1 MLSRIAES
9 LYWIGRY
16 VERAEDTAR
25 ILDVH
30 FHLLVED
37 RSTDEA
43 EACLSLLEAMGVH
56 DPQVAPDAQAVAA
69 LLTHDTQF
77 PSSIVVSVDAA
88 WDNARGAREA
98 ISSELWECLNVTRQH
113 VRTWEGVVAA
123 PHAFLR
129 WVKERA
135 ALAAGVID
143 TTMNRDDGWRFL
155 VLGRSLE
162 RADMTIR
169 LLSARYGERWG
180 TSGWRV
186 LLRCCSGHEA
196 FLRGSAS
203 TFEPERALAFLVTD
217 DEFPRSVLSAL
228 REAEH
233 ALAEI
238 EKDHQR
244 GRGVGDAQRL
254 IGRATSELTY
264 STPHELSA
272 SLGPRLASLEQLC
285 GAAHDAIT
293 RQYFQAALAI
303 EWSA

>member
-37 RSTDEA
+37 SSTDVSD
-43 EACLSLLEAMGVH
+43 ACRSLLEAMGVH
-56 DPQVAPDAQAVAA
+56 DGSVTPDGASVAA
-69 LLTHDTQF
+69 LLTHDTAF

-98 ISSELWECLNVTRQH
+98 ISSELWECLNVTRQQ
-113 VRTWEGVVAA
+113 VRAWEGVVAA
-123 PHAFLR
+123 PHAFLG
-129 WVKERA
+129 WVKGRT
-135 ALAAGVID
+135 ALAAGVVD

-180 TSGWRV
+180 DAGWQV

-196 FLRGSAS
+196 FLRRSAS
-203 TFEPERALAFLVTD
+203 TFDPERALAFLVAD
-217 DEFPRSVLSAL
+217 EEFPRSMLAAV

-233 ALAEI
+233 VLSEI
-238 EKDHQR
+238 EHQGR
-244 GRGVGDAQRL
+244 HGRGVGDARRL
-254 IGRATSELTY
+254 LGRAASELAY
-264 STPHELSA
+264 ATPLELA
-272 SLGPRLASLEQLC
+272 SSLPDRLASLELLC
-285 GAAHDAIT
+285 SASHDEVARRYFRSAA
-293 RQYFQAALAI
+293 AI